1 MTIKLA
7 AVARSLQAYQLGST
21 PVVLSVGATVGE
33 VRKRN
38 NALAISNALAESP

>member
-7 AVARSLQAYQLGST
+7 ALLAASYQLGST
-21 PVVLSVGATVGE
+21 PVVLSVGVTVGE

-38 NALAISNALAESP
+38 SALAISNALAESP